1 MFNRNSVVIAADGG
15 VAAKIV
21 MSIREPVPNTNIR
34 AVLWRRPTGGAPA
47 PTALQ
52 TVFISNGLVQQCAVG
67 LGAVPLNECDDVS
80 VQVSWDTGGAL
91 ADGIAVT
98 VLIEGGVV

>member
-34 AVLWRRPTGGAPA
+34 AVLWRRPTGGVEAA
-47 PTALQ
+47 TALQ
-52 TVFISNGLVQQCAVG
+52 TAFIPNGLVQQCAVG